1 MEKKTVVRKADLAA
15 VVAKEMGISKTKARE
30 AVDALFAGI
39 MFGVKRGPVIIPDF
53 GAFRIQHRRAR
64 KGRNPRTGEIIDI
77 PSSTY
82 PVFVAGKRVKEL
94 LKALKY
100 KP

>member
-15 VVAKEMGISKTKARE
+15 VIAKKMGISQTKARE

-39 MFGVKRGPVIIPDF
+39 IHGVKRGPVIIPDF

-64 KGRNPRTGEIIDI
+64 KGRNPRTGETMDI

-94 LKALKY
+94 PKTRKH